1 MPINI
6 GNLPIK
12 NIFLGANPIKAV
24 YQGNQLA
31 WSQKSEEVYYTLT
44 LNLEGDYEAFN
55 RDGYTIYVDG
65 NEFARTSSSDIYS
78 IPKGAR
84 VSTYNNSNG
93 QYGYEYFESITPTPF
108 YNNDGSWV
116 MDKDYT
122 VNVKAEQSISMV
134 TINIE
139 TWHPT
144 GQGFITTQQIMED
157 GIAKMDTR
165 TFYEQTVLSYTVRQ
179 DSNFEILSLY
189 DESHTSFNV
198 YSPDLPNG
206 DGQALFT
213 FNAGNGG
220 TIVIEATSS

>member
-1 MPINI
+1 MFEKLINEDAQLSEV
-6 GNLPIK
+6 LPK
-12 NIFLGANPIKAV
+12 LYEK
-24 YQGNQLA
+24 Y
-31 WSQKSEEVYYTLT
+31 EERY
-44 LNLEGDYEAFN
+44 
-55 RDGYTIYVDG
+55 
-65 NEFARTSSSDIYS
+65 
-78 IPKGAR
+78 
-84 VSTYNNSNG
+84 
-93 QYGYEYFESITPTPF
+93 
-108 YNNDGSWV
+108 
-116 MDKDYT
+116 KDYT
-122 VNVKAEQSISMV
+122 INVKAEQSISMV

-139 TWHPT
+139 TWYPT

-198 YSPDLPNG
+198 YSYDLPNG

-213 FNAGNGG
+213 FNASNGG